1 MSPQSK
7 TSLALGS
14 NVADSKHLQLR
25 PAACLDRISQA
36 DCNVMLIAGDGIE
49 QASHVQTVGSVKTS
63 WRTMRIHKNIETVQE
78 SCQLFRKVLSAETQR
93 PQIVR
98 MVQAVPVGHFHRKGM
113 VATMP
118 HSVGQPIRCNPRN
131 GHSTLKD

>member
-63 WRTMRIHKNIETVQE
+63 WRTMRIHKNIEN
-78 SCQLFRKVLSAETQR
+78 SARKLSVVSKSVICRDAKTTNR
-93 PQIVR
+93 AHGASSACRTLPSKR
-98 MVQAVPVGHFHRKGM
+98 YGGHDATFSGTAHPV
-113 VATMP
+113 
-118 HSVGQPIRCNPRN
+118 
-131 GHSTLKD
+131 